1 MKKESGN
8 LFLKIFLTVF
18 AVIVIVLTITAILE
32 VGFGIGAIFTYL
44 IKRLIAPKDNPV
56 NFKNIVAIIIPSIIF
71 SIALGCTKIIHTP
84 ISMISN
90 KFFKEDRNRQSN
102 LNFALLIIS
111 ILISFVFFSLFFYLL
126 IFGIKTN

>member
-56 NFKNIVAIIIPSIIF
+56 NFENIVAIIIPSIIF